1 MPNIVTG
8 FYAPRELVDRVDG
21 LTKKLQHVDYLAVT
35 SKVCCSFIGRTALL
49 EGVKAAEKRRGLR
62 VCGLEAAPW
71 KRKDSKDIK
80 RAKEKIPH
88 PTLITFG
95 VPLWLLDRVDR
106 VAETMND
113 DPGVSVSVSRSSV
126 MRAAISEGLEILNER
141 YKTELSNEQT

>member
-1 MPNIVTG
+1 MQNIVTG

-35 SKVCCSFIGRTALL
+35 SKICCSFIERMALL
-49 EGVKAAEKRRGLR
+49 AGVKAAEKRRGLR

-71 KRKDSKDIK
+71 KRKDSKDSKDIK
-80 RAKEKIPH
+80 RSKEKIPH

-95 VPLWLLDRVDR
+95 VPVWLLDRVDR

-126 MRAAISEGLEILNER
+126 LRGCISEGLEILNER
-141 YKTELSNEQT
+141 YKTE